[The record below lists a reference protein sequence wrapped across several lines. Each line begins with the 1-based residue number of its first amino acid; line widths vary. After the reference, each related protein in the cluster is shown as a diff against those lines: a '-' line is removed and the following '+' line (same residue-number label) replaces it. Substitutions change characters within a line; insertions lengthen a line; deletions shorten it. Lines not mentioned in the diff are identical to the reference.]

1 MLERLRSGKRGE
13 RGGKHKGT
21 REHDLVFVLQSKLQ
35 RENAGTREKTRTTTC
50 VSVIISSSFSFGVSR
65 AYRPPEVFSSHSVFI
80 FFYQFSQIIYTYSS
94 STAYSVVSKINK

>member
-35 RENAGTREKTRTTTC
+35 RENAGTREKNKDDNMRL
-50 VSVIISSSFSFGVSR
+50 R
-65 AYRPPEVFSSHSVFI
+65 HNLLL
-80 FFYQFSQIIYTYSS
+80 FFFRGEPCLS
-94 STAYSVVSKINK
+94 AP